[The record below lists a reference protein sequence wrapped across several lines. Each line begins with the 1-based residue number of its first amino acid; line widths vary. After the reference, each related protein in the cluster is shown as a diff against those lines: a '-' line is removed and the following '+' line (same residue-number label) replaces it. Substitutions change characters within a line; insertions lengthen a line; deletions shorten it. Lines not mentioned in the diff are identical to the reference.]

1 MLMILM
7 PRAGPAATCTLY
19 ASVSLWTKG
28 MRARARCLPYPSPS
42 GDDVGYRTFQLGKC
56 SWYGSGWAWPDPSR
70 THPADPLGAG
80 QSQARPS
87 PSCPMS
93 KAACDH
99 GVPWVQG
106 CNVVLISCTTA
117 LCPGGTGKPEG
128 TAFTPYFMAPQRR
141 RELLAPGKGHPL
153 CRPPPCHRP
162 GTTGSAGLP
171 SPHSHCGRA
180 PRRGSTV
187 DTGRGRCSPAG
198 PASPLRRRASNPSST
213 ARSRETPRG
222 VLHAAVPH
230 APPLSVPPPPGPAP
244 LAPCPAPL
252 GPQARRGPAM
262 PAKRKPVLPALTITP
277 SPAEGPGPGGS
288 AEANLVDLQKKLEEL
303 ELDEQ
308 QKKRLEAFLTQKAKV
323 GELKDDDFE
332 RISELGAGNGGV
344 VTKVQHK
351 PSGLI
356 MARKLIHLE
365 IKPAIRNQIIRELQ
379 VLHECNSPYIV
390 GFYGAFYSD
399 GEISIC
405 MEHMDG
411 GSLDQVLKEA
421 KRIPEEILGKVSI
434 AVLRGL
440 AYLREKHQ
448 IMHRDVKPSNI
459 LVNSRGEIKLCDFGV
474 SGQLIDSMA
483 NSFVGTRSY
492 MSPER
497 LQGTHYSVQSDIW
510 SMGLSLVEL
519 SIGRYPIPPPDSKE
533 LEAIFGRPVVDGAEG
548 ESHSVSPR
556 ARPPGRPIS
565 GHGMDSRPAMAIFEL
580 LDYIVNEP
588 PPKLPNGV
596 FTQDFQEF
604 VNKCLIKN
612 PAERAD
618 LKMLM
623 NHTFIKRSEV
633 EEVDFAGW
641 LCKTLRLNQ
650 PSTPTRAAV

>member
-1 MLMILM
+1 M
-7 PRAGPAATCTLY
+7 AGPPRGRT
-19 ASVSLWTKG
+19 
-28 MRARARCLPYPSPS
+28 RS
-42 GDDVGYRTFQLGKC
+42 GEAWGNWDRPG
-56 SWYGSGWAWPDPSR
+56 GWMGPGTAEAW
-70 THPADPLGAG
+70 G
-80 QSQARPS
+80 
-87 PSCPMS
+87 
-93 KAACDH
+93 
-99 GVPWVQG
+99 VQG
-106 CNVVLISCTTA
+106 
-117 LCPGGTGKPEG
+117 PGLEREG
-128 TAFTPYFMAPQRR
+128 N
-141 RELLAPGKGHPL
+141 
-153 CRPPPCHRP
+153 RP
-162 GTTGSAGLP
+162 GDL
-171 SPHSHCGRA
+171 
-180 PRRGSTV
+180 
-187 DTGRGRCSPAG
+187 
-198 PASPLRRRASNPSST
+198 ASPISS
-213 ARSRETPRG
+213 R
-222 VLHAAVPH
+222 
-230 APPLSVPPPPGPAP
+230 
-244 LAPCPAPL
+244 
-252 GPQARRGPAM
+252 
-262 PAKRKPVLPALTITP
+262 
-277 SPAEGPGPGGS
+277 
-288 AEANLVDLQKKLEEL
+288 ANLVDLQKKLEEL

-548 ESHSVSPR
+548 ESPSISPR
-556 ARPPGRPIS
+556 ARPPGRPVS
-565 GHGMDSRPAMAIFEL
+565 GHGMDTRPAMAIFEL

-588 PPKLPNGV
+588 DPHIPTRNLTLASLSCSSH
-596 FTQDFQEF
+596 FS
-604 VNKCLIKN
+604 LIKN

-623 NHTFIKRSEV
+623 SHTFIKRSEV

-641 LCKTLRLNQ
+641 LCRTLRLNQ